1 MADRIYVHIGAPKS
15 GTTFIQTILWNNKER
30 LATNGILLPGLR
42 RYDHVE
48 VANYVRSSAP
58 SKSSAATWRRINEQ
72 IRSWPGTV
80 ILSNEWFTLATSDQV
95 RKFVDA
101 LRPAQVHIVFTARNF
116 VYTVPAA
123 WQEMLKLGVGQS
135 FEEFYTAF
143 DESKAGRWGWKTMDA
158 SIVLPVWTGSVPVEQ
173 THIVTVPPRSLG
185 TGLLWERFAAV
196 CGLNA
201 SAFRTDSAFANE
213 SIGAESA
220 RLLEL
225 IGPEIRHAVEA
236 DRGQP
241 TSQYRFIRNY
251 FSHSLLAPLGGTK
264 IGVDSKYIAKL
275 NTRSEATVNQ
285 LRDAGYAVEGNLDE
299 LRNGDLPE
307 SLPPEKVEGEAVLSV
322 ALSIIPQLLG
332 RIHKESRKSEM
343 AAKKIKDLQIQVDEL
358 RGASNHAPLA
368 VPPVIRRV
376 LRALARTRRGSGRS
390 GPPTRS

>member
-15 GTTFIQTILWNNKER
+15 GTTFIQTILWDNKER
-30 LATNGILLPGLR
+30 LAANGILLPGLR

-48 VANYVRSSAP
+48 MANYVRSSAP
-58 SKSSAATWRRINEQ
+58 SKSSAATWRRIGEQ

-80 ILSNEWFTLATSDQV
+80 ILSNEWFTLATGEQV
-95 RKFVDA
+95 RKFINA
-101 LRPAQVHIVFTARNF
+101 LRPAEVHVVFTARNF

-123 WQEMLKLGVGQS
+123 WQEMLKLGGGQS

-143 DESKAGRWGWKTMDA
+143 EKSRAGRWGWNTMDA
-158 SIVLPVWTGSVPVEQ
+158 SLILPVWTESVPTEQ
-173 THIVTVPPRSLG
+173 THIVTVPPRSSG
-185 TGLLWERFAAV
+185 TGLLWERFATV
-196 CGLNA
+196 CGLDA

-236 DRGQP
+236 DRGHRA
-241 TSQYRFIRNY
+241 SQYKLIRNY

-264 IGVDSKYIAKL
+264 IGVDNEYIARI
-275 NTRSEATVNQ
+275 NTRSEATVEK
-285 LRDAGYAVEGNLDE
+285 LHDAGYVVEGNLDE

-307 SLPPEKVEGEAVLSV
+307 SLLPEKVEGEAVLSV

-332 RIHKESRKSEM
+332 RIHQESRKSETE
-343 AAKKIKDLQIQVDEL
+343 AKKVKELQMQVDQL
-358 RGASNHAPLA
+358 RGVPNHAPLA
-368 VPPVIRRV
+368 ARPLIRKA
-376 LRALARTRRGSGRS
+376 LRALARTRRGSRRS
-390 GPPTRS
+390 GPPTKS